1 MVWHLL
7 SVYFIDCSRIPKVA
21 VQYISPSLANIPS
34 SPGSCSV
41 ILSWTWTSR
50 TAQDRHHS
58 QWRWEHVIMKPQV
71 QFWLVNQV
79 LLSRWFYRESFSGS
93 SISDVSLEPFKWK
106 IPGERWQLPGGLPL
120 GALVVQKVN
129 STIHRINFNTVDSEI
144 WFRSSC
150 PLDSDLSGG

>member
-1 MVWHLL
+1 VVWHLL

-34 SPGSCSV
+34 SLGSYSV

-71 QFWLVNQV
+71 QFWHVNQA
-79 LLSRWFYRESFSGS
+79 LLSRWFYREIFSGS
-93 SISDVSLEPFKWK
+93 CISAVSLEPFKWK
-106 IPGERWQLPGGLPL
+106 IPGEHWQLPGVLPL
-120 GALVVQKVN
+120 GAPIVQKVD
-129 STIHRINFNTVDSEI
+129 SAIHRINFYPVDSEI
-144 WFRSSC
+144 WFRNSC